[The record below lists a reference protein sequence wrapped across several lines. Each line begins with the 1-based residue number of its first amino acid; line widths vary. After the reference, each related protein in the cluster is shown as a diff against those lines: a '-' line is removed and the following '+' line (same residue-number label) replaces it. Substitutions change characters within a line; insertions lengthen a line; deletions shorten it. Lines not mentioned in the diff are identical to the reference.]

1 MKYRTKPGDMLD
13 AICHQYYGGK
23 KKNATELV
31 LEANP
36 GLARQGAVIPEHTI
50 IELPD
55 LPEPEDNAKVSL
67 WD

>member
-13 AICHQYYGGK
+13 AICHQYYGPRPG
-23 KKNATELV
+23 ATEQV

-36 GLARQGAVIPEHTI
+36 GLARRGAVIPEHTI